1 MFLLIHKLQRNQR
14 YIYIVLT
21 RTHTIPARLIRL
33 FTRKPY
39 SHTSLAL
46 DLELKEMYS
55 FARRHIYNP
64 FDSGFVLEDIETGVF
79 GRDKNVYCSVYAVP
93 VTEEQ
98 YMIVRKELKHFIEN
112 SELYN
117 YNYMGLVGVL
127 FGKNISK
134 DYNYF
139 CSQFVSYVLS
149 RSGIELFKKE
159 DGLIQPYD
167 FHVQLQEQRIYRG
180 KLSDYREYV
189 KMWKEEAAEEN
200 CKQLAFATKEFA
212 G

>member
-1 MFLLIHKLQRNQR
+1 MQRLQKNQR
-14 YIYIVLT
+14 YIYILLS
-21 RTHTIPARLIRL
+21 RTHTVPARLIRF
-33 FTRKPY
+33 FTKAPY

-64 FDSGFVLEDIETGVF
+64 FDSGFVNEDIETGIF
-79 GRDKNVYCSVYAVP
+79 GRDKNVYCSVYAIP

-98 YMIVRKELKHFIEN
+98 YRIVREELQHFIEHR
-112 SELYN
+112 ELYN
-117 YNYMGLVGVL
+117 YNYMGLVGIL

-139 CSQFVSYVLS
+139 CSQFVSHVLS

-159 DGLIQPYD
+159 HGLIQPYD
-167 FHVQLQEQRIYRG
+167 FHLQLQQQRIYRG
-180 KLSDYREYV
+180 KLSEYRKYIKTLHNDELPKGCV
-189 KMWKEEAAEEN
+189 QAV
-200 CKQLAFATKEFA
+200 
-212 G
+212 

>member
-1 MFLLIHKLQRNQR
+1 MQKLQKDQR
-14 YIYIVLT
+14 YIYILLS
-21 RTHTIPARLIRL
+21 RTHTVPARLIRF
-33 FTRKPY
+33 FTKAPY

-64 FDSGFVLEDIETGVF
+64 FDSGFVNEDIETGIF
-79 GRDKNVYCSVYAVP
+79 GRDKNVYCSVYAIP

-98 YMIVRKELKHFIEN
+98 YRIVREELQHFIEHR
-112 SELYN
+112 ELYN
-117 YNYMGLVGVL
+117 YNYMGLVGIL

-139 CSQFVSYVLS
+139 CSQFVSHVLS

-159 DGLIQPYD
+159 HGLIQPYD
-167 FHVQLQEQRIYRG
+167 FHLQLQQQRIYRG
-180 KLSDYREYV
+180 KLSEYRKYIKTLQKDELPKGCV
-189 KMWKEEAAEEN
+189 QAV
-200 CKQLAFATKEFA
+200 
-212 G
+212 